1 MPIIQSVDR
10 ALKILDL
17 FDEFDSELKITD
29 ISDRL
34 LLHKS
39 TVHSLLKTLKKHN
52 YIEQNT
58 ENGKYRLGM
67 KIFER
72 GNFVIHSRDIRSVA
86 REYLFS
92 LSKETNQTVHLVI
105 QDGKEGVYIDKVESS
120 AATVLYSRIGR
131 RIPLHCSGVGKALI
145 AFQSDR
151 EIENILKDYEFI
163 KRTENTITNKED
175 FLNEIEN
182 IRINGY
188 AEDNQENEPGIRCV
202 AIPIRDHSGEVIAA
216 ISISTP
222 PMRATEEDIQYFVS
236 LLKQASTDLSQ
247 KLGYGYQTLK
257 S

>member
-131 RIPLHCSGVGKALI
+131 RIPLHCRVGRRLLLFSLI
-145 AFQSDR
+145 EKLKISSKTMSLLNVQK
-151 EIENILKDYEFI
+151 ILLRI
-163 KRTENTITNKED
+163 KRI
-175 FLNEIEN
+175 F
-182 IRINGY
+182 
-188 AEDNQENEPGIRCV
+188 
-202 AIPIRDHSGEVIAA
+202 
-216 ISISTP
+216 
-222 PMRATEEDIQYFVS
+222 
-236 LLKQASTDLSQ
+236 LLKSRILE
-247 KLGYGYQTLK
+247 
-257 S
+257 